1 MNAKSE
7 TIAIADKFGS
17 IITERA
23 PGKWSAKDAF
33 ESLRPE
39 ADRTEEEIAELE
51 RIHKEQ
57 EAEKT
62 QPTGNKS

>member
-1 MNAKSE
+1 MV
-7 TIAIADKFGS
+7 TIADKFGS

-33 ESLRPE
+33 KSLRPE
-39 ADRTEEEIAELE
+39 ADHSEEEIAELE

-62 QPTGNKS
+62 QPAVNNLT